1 MLMWN
6 GYIQT
11 IATIVG
17 LFLAVG
23 APVLRLTTKMTKML
37 VELSMLTIQV
47 NCEKAE
53 NKEEHK
59 KTDVQLHE
67 LDKLT
72 TRHTDELIDH
82 ERRLVKIGV

>member
-1 MLMWN
+1 MWN
-6 GYIQT
+6 EYTQT
-11 IATIVG
+11 LATIVG

-47 NCEKAE
+47 NCGTVE
-53 NKEEHK
+53 NKEDHK
-59 KTDVQLHE
+59 KTDAQLHE

-72 TRHTDELIDH
+72 TKHTDELIDH